1 MKHNLSLIN
10 YTINVNTRKILQIY
24 MCCELMV
31 WAVLSYASINYGKMF
46 DHRYTNTQQF
56 AQNIDT
62 NIYYVA
68 VFGHLNL
75 TYLDVKE
82 QRIIQEKCYLINTLL
97 VFVWGTYF
105 ILSIFFVIG
114 LTKMLSS
121 KCLLCPY
128 ITYDL
133 SVIISVIVFVI
144 YGFYEK
150 IEMLDKN
157 GDLFLLLKVVP
168 SALIHLY
175 YHQLTW
181 I

>member
-1 MKHNLSLIN
+1 MKHNLTLIN

-31 WAVLSYASINYGKMF
+31 WAILSYAAINYGKMF

-82 QRIIQEKCYLINTLL
+82 QRIIQGE
-97 VFVWGTYF
+97 
-105 ILSIFFVIG
+105 IG
-114 LTKMLSS
+114 
-121 KCLLCPY
+121 
-128 ITYDL
+128 
-133 SVIISVIVFVI
+133 
-144 YGFYEK
+144 
-150 IEMLDKN
+150 
-157 GDLFLLLKVVP
+157 
-168 SALIHLY
+168 
-175 YHQLTW
+175 
-181 I
+181 